1 MASVYTVQK
10 PLHKDNE
17 EQHQAIS
24 TDGISSLPSNV
35 VLTNEKTIQRENGMQ
50 TEGSS
55 TPLESEW
62 LKLLDILQASSKFDL
77 PMLRQLTTAKA
88 SSECSSPA
96 LEHHKLPIQKQH
108 LVVQQQPLSSPS
120 LSRTN
125 IEKRLILSQKK
136 CVVNIEQNITH
147 CLNSEKVGVFSGS
160 GFIVDAAEGII
171 ATNYH
176 IAGTS
181 PQQVKIT
188 FENGESTEALVLHY
202 DVWHDFAFYKVD
214 VNTLHFPLQEA
225 KLGDS
230 FSLEEQAEVFLI
242 GNNDDREYS
251 VKVGTVTNLTVDGG
265 KRHSHCMQTSF
276 DRTGGSSGSPVFDSN
291 GMVVAIHTSGTNTS
305 SFELRIEYLIDALEQ
320 LKVGKKVQRGDIGVE
335 LELIRL
341 SDACLHFSLPIEV
354 ANKIKSTREDLKY
367 VCYIHKMVPLSSS
380 PTSLKPGDMI
390 IELDGQLIGDNIYLF
405 DKLIDEK
412 VGQTVDISTYRNGE
426 KMTFNIHV
434 EDVEKTKVKKFA
446 LFAGGVF
453 HDITSYVRGK
463 FETHGEGVFLS
474 HVVKGSCLTGLGSEI
489 KDQPMSYATV
499 LEEISGHPTPNL
511 EAFIC
516 AVKKLLASEK
526 RHINVLSRN
535 LRDYRTC
542 LKPKP
547 IILDLKFCPL
557 RVFEYSPTQLNW
569 VEVDS

>member
-1 MASVYTVQK
+1 MAFVYSLQQ
-10 PLHKDNE
+10 PLRKE
-17 EQHQAIS
+17 EE
-24 TDGISSLPSNV
+24 ISSPQITAASRP
-35 VLTNEKTIQRENGMQ
+35 KTIRENGNGQ
-50 TEGSS
+50 NEIET
-55 TPLESEW
+55 EW
-62 LKLLDILQASSKFDL
+62 LKLLDVLQTGSSKLDL
-77 PMLRQLTTAKA
+77 PMLRQLTSKA
-88 SSECSSPA
+88 VNEIGSPS
-96 LEHHKLPIQKQH
+96 LEPQKLPVKQH
-108 LVVQQQPLSSPS
+108 LIVQQQHSNSPSPS
-120 LSRTN
+120 LSRSS

-147 CLNSEKVGVFSGS
+147 CLNSEKVGVFSGT
-160 GFIVDAAEGII
+160 GFIVDAQEGII

-202 DVWHDFAFYKVD
+202 DVWHDFAFYKVN
-214 VNTLHFPLQEA
+214 VNILNFPLQEA
-225 KLGDS
+225 KLGES

-265 KRHSHCMQTSF
+265 KRHSHCIQTSF
-276 DRTGGSSGSPVFDSN
+276 DRTGGSSGSPVFDAN

-305 SFELRIEYLIDALEQ
+305 SFELRVEYLKDALTS
-320 LKVGKKVQRGDIGVE
+320 LKSHKKVQRGDIGVE

-341 SDACLHFSLPIEV
+341 SDACLHFNLPAEISNRLK
-354 ANKIKSTREDLKY
+354 ATREDLKY
-367 VCYIHKMVPLSSS
+367 ICYIHKMVPLA
-380 PTSLKPGDMI
+380 TSTQFLKPGDMI
-390 IELDGQLIGDNIYLF
+390 IELDGELIGDNIYLF
-405 DKLIDEK
+405 DKLVDAK
-412 VGQTVDISTYRNGE
+412 VGSTVDLTIYRNG
-426 KMTFNIHV
+426 KRLTFNLQV
-434 EDVEKTKVKKFA
+434 EDVERTKVKKFA

-463 FETHGEGVFLS
+463 FETPCDGVFLS

-489 KDQPMSYATV
+489 KDQPMAYATV
-499 LEEISGHPTPNL
+499 IEEISGHPTPNL
-511 EAFIC
+511 DAFIE
-516 AVKKLLASEK
+516 AIKQILATQN

-547 IILDLKFCPL
+547 VILDLKFSPL
-557 RVFEYSPTQLNW
+557 RVFQYSDTQMNW
-569 VEVDS
+569 IEVDP

>member
-1 MASVYTVQK
+1 MAFVYSVQK
-10 PLHKDNE
+10 PLRKE
-17 EQHQAIS
+17 EEAASPLITPAS
-24 TDGISSLPSNV
+24 AT
-35 VLTNEKTIQRENGMQ
+35 KTIRENGNVPNDIE
-50 TEGSS
+50 T
-55 TPLESEW
+55 EW
-62 LKLLDILQASSKFDL
+62 LKLLDVLQSGSSKLDL
-77 PMLRQLTTAKA
+77 PMLRQLTSKA
-88 SSECSSPA
+88 VNEIGSPS
-96 LEHHKLPIQKQH
+96 LEPQKVPLKQH
-108 LVVQQQPLSSPS
+108 LIVQQQHSNSSSPS
-120 LSRTN
+120 LSRSS

-147 CLNSEKVGVFSGS
+147 CLNSEKVGVFSGT
-160 GFIVDAAEGII
+160 GFIVDAQEGII

-202 DVWHDFAFYKVD
+202 DVWHDFAFYKVN
-214 VNTLHFPLQEA
+214 VNILNFPLQEA
-225 KLGDS
+225 KLGES

-265 KRHSHCMQTSF
+265 KRHSHCIQTSF
-276 DRTGGSSGSPVFDSN
+276 DRTGGSSGSPVFDAN
-291 GMVVAIHTSGTNTS
+291 GMVVAIHTSGTNTT
-305 SFELRIEYLIDALEQ
+305 SFELRVEYLKDALAQ
-320 LKVGKKVQRGDIGVE
+320 LKAHKKVQRGDIGVE

-341 SDACLHFSLPIEV
+341 SDACLHFNLPAEI
-354 ANKIKSTREDLKY
+354 ANKLKATREDLKY
-367 VCYIHKMVPLSSS
+367 ICYIHKVVPLANS
-380 PTSLKPGDMI
+380 TQFLKPGDMI
-390 IELDGQLIGDNIYLF
+390 IELDGELIGDNIYLF
-405 DKLIDEK
+405 DKLVDAK
-412 VGQTVDISTYRNGE
+412 VGSSVDLTVYRNG
-426 KMTFNIHV
+426 KRLSFNLQV

-463 FETHGEGVFLS
+463 FETHEDGVFLS

-499 LEEISGHPTPNL
+499 IEELSGHPTPNL
-511 EAFIC
+511 GAFIE
-516 AVKKLLASEK
+516 AIKHILATQN

-547 IILDLKFCPL
+547 IILDLKFSPL
-557 RVFEYSPTQLNW
+557 RVFEYSATQMNW
-569 VEVDS
+569 IEVDP

>member
-1 MASVYTVQK
+1 MAADYTVLK
-10 PLHKDNE
+10 PLHKGNDKE
-17 EQHQAIS
+17 SSPLIPS
-24 TDGISSLPSNV
+24 SCDGTP
-35 VLTNEKTIQRENGMQ
+35 KTIRGHD
-50 TEGSS
+50 SRS
-55 TPLESEW
+55 PLETEW
-62 LKLLDILQASSKFDL
+62 LKLLDILQTSSSKMDL
-77 PMLRQLTTAKA
+77 SMLRQFTSKA
-88 SSECSSPA
+88 ANECSSPA
-96 LEHHKLPIQKQH
+96 PEPHKLGIHQKPL
-108 LVVQQQPLSSPS
+108 LVVQQQQHNGGSPS
-120 LSRTN
+120 LSRSN

-136 CVVNIEQNITH
+136 TVVNIEQNITH
-147 CLNSEKVGVFSGS
+147 CLNSEKVGVFSGT

-214 VNTLHFPLQEA
+214 VKSLNFPLQEA
-225 KLGDS
+225 KLGES

-265 KRHSHCMQTSF
+265 KRHSHCIQTSF
-276 DRTGGSSGSPVFDSN
+276 DRTGGSSGSPVFDAD
-291 GMVVAIHTSGTNTS
+291 GMVVAIHTSGTNTT
-305 SFELRIEYLIDALEQ
+305 SFELRVEYLKDALAQ
-320 LKVGKKVQRGDIGVE
+320 LKASGKVERGDIGVE

-341 SDACLHFSLPIEV
+341 SDACLHFNLPTEV
-354 ANKIKSTREDLKY
+354 ANRIKSTREDLKY
-367 VCYIHKMVPLSSS
+367 ITFIHKSVPLA
-380 PTSLKPGDMI
+380 TSTHLLKPGDLI
-390 IELDGQLIGDNIYLF
+390 VELDGQLIGDNIYLF
-405 DKLIDEK
+405 DKLVDNK
-412 VGQTVDISTYRNGE
+412 VGKTVNITVYRNGQ
-426 KMTFNIHV
+426 KLNFDIQV

-463 FETHGEGVFLS
+463 FETHGDGVFLS

-489 KDQPMSYATV
+489 KDQPMAYATV
-499 LEEISGHPTPNL
+499 IEEISGYPTPNL
-511 EAFIC
+511 DAFVA
-516 AVKKLLASEK
+516 AVKNLLAAQK

-547 IILDLKFCPL
+547 VILDLKFSPL

-569 VEVDS
+569 VEVESSSYLDHLH